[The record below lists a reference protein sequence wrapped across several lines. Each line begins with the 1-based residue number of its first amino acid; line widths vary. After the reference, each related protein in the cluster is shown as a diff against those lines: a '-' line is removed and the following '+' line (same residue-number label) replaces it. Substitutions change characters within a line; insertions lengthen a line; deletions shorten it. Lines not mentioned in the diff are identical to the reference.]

1 MPRRWWLRE
10 PEVDRGGEELGPRG
24 FAGNGAKHFVTGS
37 GRGPPREAPGTGAQ
51 QSTWGNLLNLITG
64 CSPTAAVPRGKK
76 TAWTL
81 GRFTEGPPSVIS
93 KVEMLSGT
101 GGGLGFG
108 VRLTWVQI
116 PALPFPTHVTLDASC
131 DLAVCEAVACEVS
144 GAAPGASQVF
154 GKGELLILKCSPC
167 ETNARNGGPEGQRWG
182 VSPEPQLPHGRAAS
196 AELVWDAAPGIWRTR
211 GPRRWVPTS
220 VGFSG
225 PPCRVRA
232 SECQQHLLRHV
243 LREPEAL
250 LAVGFGRLGS
260 APPAAWAAEGRG
272 QRPQALGCGGGG
284 ARASA
289 PPLGLWSSSSSLSAS
304 ACFPPRLFL
313 LWFPLL
319 VLEQTSDLLS
329 RPRSLME

>member
-1 MPRRWWLRE
+1 M
-10 PEVDRGGEELGPRG
+10 DRGGEELGPCG

-64 CSPTAAVPRGKK
+64 CSPAAAVPRGKK

-116 PALPFPTHVTLDASC
+116 PALPFPTHVTLGASC

-144 GAAPGASQVF
+144 GAASGASQVF
-154 GKGELLILKCSPC
+154 SKGELLILKCSPC

-182 VSPEPQLPHGRAAS
+182 VSPEPQLRPALKRCLCRARLGCRAWDLAHTWPETLGS
-196 AELVWDAAPGIWRTR
+196 EERWVLRPAVPRPCVWVPAAP
-211 GPRRWVPTS
+211 PS
-220 VGFSG
+220 
-225 PPCRVRA
+225 
-232 SECQQHLLRHV
+232 
-243 LREPEAL
+243 
-250 LAVGFGRLGS
+250 
-260 APPAAWAAEGRG
+260 
-272 QRPQALGCGGGG
+272 
-284 ARASA
+284 
-289 PPLGLWSSSSSLSAS
+289 
-304 ACFPPRLFL
+304 
-313 LWFPLL
+313 
-319 VLEQTSDLLS
+319 S
-329 RPRSLME
+329 RPPGA